1 MDIGNNI
8 KTPEPTEAQ
17 NDEDYRQYLSG
28 HCRTAAG
35 YLLLIAGLDAVY
47 KAMEVTCE
55 ERREAGRILP
65 GNPDDKE

>member
-1 MDIGNNI
+1 MDIGNNM

-35 YLLLIAGLDAVY
+35 YLLLIVGLDAVY